1 MESVR
6 YKKLQPRN
14 EGYLGSLIISLQ
26 TRVAHFFLNRKER
39 FESQLLFLLAVAA
52 FLVRIWGISKMHFW
66 DEMVYLQ
73 NAQVICCGK
82 INYSE
87 LAFRPPLISLIY
99 AGVFLLWHHIYAACI
114 VTAFLNAL
122 GPVFLYLAGRL
133 SVGRLPAAIAA
144 LLLAFSP
151 FFVGVF
157 PHGFASDDT
166 GNSLLTDSPALTLL
180 LIAFWLLLRA
190 LDRPS
195 APRFAWAGL
204 TLALSILMRFG
215 TLPIVGILLFL
226 PLTAKRGWKALIS
239 CGVGLLVGLAPY
251 LLWSRLSFGAFFF
264 TLHAGWTHAEES
276 EEPIF
281 FYLRNSAAILTPV
294 ALFGIVITATSWLW
308 RPFGAIPSRPRLPA
322 AFPSKIS
329 PLVLQAF
336 LWMWLLMGLV
346 FFSAMPHKEPRYILP
361 IAPPFL
367 LLAGS
372 GLALCCTLPSRP
384 FRGVGA
390 LLVAAFLLLTFLP
403 LRKRFSSPFIDPGDP
418 VEMLASQYL
427 QTGLPPRTILYM
439 SFNYPAFAFYTSY
452 RIHELSAVGPALY
465 SDIEQIPPGE
475 VLIVYRKTDE
485 VWEPDI
491 GWVDAN
497 PKFQRMRDFSAF
509 VIYRRLAEARH

>member
-1 MESVR
+1 
-6 YKKLQPRN
+6 
-14 EGYLGSLIISLQ
+14 
-26 TRVAHFFLNRKER
+26 
-39 FESQLLFLLAVAA
+39 
-52 FLVRIWGISKMHFW
+52 
-66 DEMVYLQ
+66 MVYLQ
-73 NAQVICCGK
+73 NAEVICCGK

-87 LAFRPPLISLIY
+87 LDFRPPLISLIY

-157 PHGFASDDT
+157 PDGFASDDT

-180 LIAFWLLLRA
+180 ILAFWLLLRA
-190 LDRPS
+190 LDRES
-195 APRFAWAGL
+195 TPRFAWAGL

-215 TLPIVGILLFL
+215 TLPIVGMLFFL
-226 PLTAKRGWKALIS
+226 PLTAKRRWKALIS
-239 CGVGLLVGLAPY
+239 CGAGLLVGLAPY

-264 TLHAGWTHAEES
+264 TLHAGLTHAEES
-276 EEPIF
+276 EESIF
-281 FYLRNSAAILTPV
+281 FYLRNSAAIFTPV
-294 ALFGIVITATSWLW
+294 ALFGIVMTAISWLW

-322 AFPSKIS
+322 ACPSNLS

-336 LWMWLLMGLV
+336 LWMWLLMGFV

-361 IAPPFL
+361 FAPPFL

-372 GLALCCTLPSRP
+372 GLALFCALPSRP
-384 FRGVGA
+384 SRRVGA
-390 LLVAAFLLLTFLP
+390 LLVAAFLVFTFFP
-403 LRKRFSSPFIDPGDP
+403 LRERFSRPFIDPDTP
-418 VEMLASQYL
+418 KEMLASQFL
-427 QTGLPPRTILYM
+427 QTDLPPGTILYM
-439 SFNYPAFAFYTSY
+439 TFNYPAFAFYTSY

-465 SDIEQIPPGE
+465 NDIEHIPPGG

-491 GWVDAN
+491 EWVDAN

-509 VIYRRLAEARH
+509 VIYRRLAAGQ